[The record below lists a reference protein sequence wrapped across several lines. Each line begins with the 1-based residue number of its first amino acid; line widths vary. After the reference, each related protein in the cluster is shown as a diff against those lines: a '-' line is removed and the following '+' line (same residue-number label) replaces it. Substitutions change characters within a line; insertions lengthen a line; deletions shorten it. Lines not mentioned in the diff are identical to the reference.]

1 MRSFAWDNA
10 KILWLVQA
18 DALVILTVLNSVYFA
33 VLNYAWQWNKW
44 LKDLWYKM
52 NSLAGCLLLF

>member
-1 MRSFAWDNA
+1 MRNFAWDNA
-10 KILWLVQA
+10 KILWLAQA
-18 DALVILTVLNSVYFA
+18 DALVILTVLNSVYF
-33 VLNYAWQWNKW
+33 VVVNYAWQWNKW